1 MGVRVAAILGRA
13 GLVAGCALT
22 LVGCLTW
29 APGWEDRLADRPGGQ
44 ASQLYERAERLLE
57 EAGTEESVR
66 SAIAAYQQ
74 ILSADP
80 QMIPAMV
87 RQAELHVLLGAAY
100 AQSKAEKRESYLS
113 AIRLCERAMG
123 LDPEFRAAV
132 GGGASIEQ
140 ASQYLGAEHA
150 GAMFWWIT
158 GVSYLFKECQSPPQ
172 RVINFR
178 WMQRTQGVLRRLGE
192 LEPGFQEG
200 GVPFTWGIFYLALP
214 RAVGG
219 DMQRSGESFEA
230 AIALSPGSLL
240 NRWGR
245 AKYYHVKT
253 GDRAAFAADLRWVL
267 AQDPRSAPSPYRW
280 NVYFQRDARALL
292 AGARL
297 PPG

>member
-1 MGVRVAAILGRA
+1 MSVRVVAILGRA
-13 GLVAGCALT
+13 GLMAGCALT

-29 APGWEDRLADRPGGQ
+29 QPGWEVPVVERPGED
-44 ASQLYERAERLLE
+44 ASQLYERAERLLDD
-57 EAGTEESVR
+57 AGTEESVR
-66 SAIAAYQQ
+66 SAIALYQQ
-74 ILSADP
+74 ILSVDP
-80 QMIPAMV
+80 QMIPAVV

-100 AQSKAEKRESYLS
+100 AHSKAVKREAYLA

-123 LDPEFRAAV
+123 RNPEFRAAV
-132 GGGASIEQ
+132 DGGVTIEQ
-140 ASQYLGAEHA
+140 ASVHLGVEHS

-178 WMQRTQGVLRRLGE
+178 WMRRTQGVLRRLDE
-192 LEPGFQEG
+192 LEPRFNEG

-219 DMQRSGESFEA
+219 DMQRSAESFEA
-230 AIALSPGSLL
+230 AIALSPDSLL
-240 NRWGR
+240 HRWGR

-267 AQDPRSAPSPYRW
+267 AQDPRAAASPYRW

-292 AGARL
+292 DGARL
-297 PPG
+297 PD